1 MLQRKIIMRKELIGM
16 ISLRRLYCSIIRC
29 SFCYFSPRP
38 ASSAFNDTAAH
49 DWPQQQSRRNYAK
62 MHYYL
67 PQRNKM
73 ILEYLDA
80 RPVYRGNVLSW
91 SRDYRGYRQ
100 EIQGQRQ
107 GQVEYVE
114 TDTHRDRVDIHRS
127 TDRIRHMPQLK
138 DR

>member
-1 MLQRKIIMRKELIGM
+1 
-16 ISLRRLYCSIIRC
+16 
-29 SFCYFSPRP
+29 
-38 ASSAFNDTAAH
+38 
-49 DWPQQQSRRNYAK
+49 
-62 MHYYL
+62 
-67 PQRNKM
+67 M

-100 EIQGQRQ
+100 EIQGQ
-107 GQVEYVE
+107 VEYVE
-114 TDTHRDRVDIHRS
+114 TDTHRDRVAIHGS

>member
-1 MLQRKIIMRKELIGM
+1 
-16 ISLRRLYCSIIRC
+16 
-29 SFCYFSPRP
+29 
-38 ASSAFNDTAAH
+38 
-49 DWPQQQSRRNYAK
+49 
-62 MHYYL
+62 
-67 PQRNKM
+67 M

-114 TDTHRDRVDIHRS
+114 TDTQRDTRQKTNS
-127 TDRIRHMPQLK
+127 HMPHIN
-138 DR
+138 